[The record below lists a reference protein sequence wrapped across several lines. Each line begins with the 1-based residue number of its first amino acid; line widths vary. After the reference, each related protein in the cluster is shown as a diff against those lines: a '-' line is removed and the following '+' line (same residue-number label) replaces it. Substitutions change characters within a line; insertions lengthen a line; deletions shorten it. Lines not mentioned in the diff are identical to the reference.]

1 LKKNEPIFENV
12 EEDLSQKAM
21 RDEQERLTK
30 DRKDRERLQQV
41 KLLRENEQL
50 DNIRLEAEQVERT
63 KKEREAANSLEQ
75 DEIQTKKPQ
84 KKPTND
90 PLFDLDDDDEG
101 NSVWKKTRNGT

>member
-1 LKKNEPIFENV
+1 
-12 EEDLSQKAM
+12 M

-75 DEIQTKKPQ
+75 DEIQTKKTT
-84 KKPTND
+84 KKNRPMTLYLIWMMTMKVIQYGKN
-90 PLFDLDDDDEG
+90 
-101 NSVWKKTRNGT
+101 